1 MKSNAQLQ
9 KDVQDEIS
17 WSPMLNPAEIG
28 VTVKDGIVTL
38 TGVVDSYSKK
48 LAANDAAKRVTGVK
62 AVAEEIEV
70 KYKDFGKKNDTEIA
84 ASVLNALKWNME
96 VTDTKVKVEVE
107 NGWVTLTGEFD
118 WNFQKEAAR
127 SSVELLTG
135 VNGVS
140 NNITIKSKTTSDVER
155 HAVENALLRNA
166 FINDNDIRVEAHGHN
181 VTLKG
186 SVDSWFQK
194 EEAGRVAWSAPGVWL
209 VENDLVIDY
218 EN

>member
-48 LAANDAAKRVTGVK
+48 LAANDAAKRITGVK

-70 KYKDFGKKNDTEIA
+70 KYKDYGKKNDTEIA
-84 ASVLNALKWNME
+84 ASVLNALKWNIE
-96 VTDTKVKVEVE
+96 VPDTKVKAEVE

-135 VNGVS
+135 VSGVS
-140 NNITIKSKTTSDVER
+140 NNITIKSKTTSDVEK

-186 SVDSWFQK
+186 SVDSWFEK
-194 EEAGRVAWSAPGVWL
+194 EEAGRVAWSAPGVWK

-218 EN
+218 ED

>member
-1 MKSNAQLQ
+1 MKTNADLQ

-17 WSPMLNPAEIG
+17 WSPILNAAEIG
-28 VTVKDGIVTL
+28 VTVKNGIVTL

-70 KYKDFGKKNDTEIA
+70 EYNNYGKRNDAEIA
-84 ASVLNALKWNME
+84 ASVLSALEWNME
-96 VTDTKVKVEVE
+96 VPEAKVKVEVE

-118 WNFQKEAAR
+118 WNFQKEAAK

-135 VNGVS
+135 VSGVS
-140 NNITIKSKTTSDVER
+140 NHITIKSKTTSDVEK

-166 FINDNDIRVEAHGHN
+166 FINDIDISVEAHGHN

-218 EN
+218 ED